1 MSWWCGAPQGAS
13 SSKNPAVT
21 QERDCCPIE
30 TQGTEL
36 AIQSTSEVS
45 QAPHLVELRFS
56 KWCERPHK
64 SEIRGMA
71 ALGEFA
77 RKSPWGRTQ
86 GQCWLQSRATAPCQP
101 SSTCQ
106 AQPGLS
112 RDTHRV
118 LAQQQQ
124 QPNLGAL
131 QLPGP
136 CWPWRGHGDIA
147 WGSSG

>member
-13 SSKNPAVT
+13 SSKNPAMT

-45 QAPHLVELRFS
+45 QASHLVELRFS

-71 ALGEFA
+71 ELGEFA

-86 GQCWLQSRATAPCQP
+86 GQCWLQSRGTAPASPVPAQLHVPGTAWAQQGHTQGAGTAATAAKPGSP
-101 SSTCQ
+101 S
-106 AQPGLS
+106 AARAL
-112 RDTHRV
+112 
-118 LAQQQQ
+118 LA
-124 QPNLGAL
+124 LEGT
-131 QLPGP
+131 
-136 CWPWRGHGDIA
+136 R
-147 WGSSG
+147 